1 MILLDIPFH
10 VHMDDLKNCLRDQID
25 VIEDLVLE
33 VDEPTWLKWQ
43 SKRAAKNR
51 RKRSQPLR
59 ISVDQVVS
67 DEDDEYVLE
76 YRSDNANKKRFRG
89 HDENLS
95 FQKSEYNNSSSGGVV
110 NAPSMPLKRQ
120 RHSVS
125 SESMSSSHSMS
136 DCAKNISTAI
146 PVNPFLP
153 RNPLVSMATI
163 QPQPTNITAAAGLLQ
178 STAAS
183 SRMSPTS
190 NNSCSN
196 NNNNDNIDSLAEA
209 SEQINNTAVYQM
221 AAFQNCDNSLVGGG
235 ATGGGNPLDLI
246 REQFRQSNTSIG
258 GHQKKVRNK
267 SLLSPSVE
275 RWNHGSGVARDI
287 NLNHQDAAPIPNAQS
302 TPIVKKEGGV
312 VEMNCRRAT
321 PDTIKVKEEPSFDGG
336 STTLEISHELENE
349 SDLFIDEDGADE
361 QTVAMERAGPEPES
375 LDLRMNH
382 VKQLLQHRSGATGIG
397 ATTESV
403 AVLSN
408 CANNENKLSP
418 TSSSGVAASGSIAKG
433 GVCYKCP
440 ICVVSFS
447 SQKTYMEHMESHRRI
462 RPYTCSGCR
471 RRFMYAEYREHVR
484 TCAGKLQNASMSG
497 TSFICQICGDIFTES
512 RYLRQH
518 IKGMHMFQQLQCEN
532 CLKIFRW
539 QSNLSRHKKTCR
551 QKLLKEEPTTA
562 PVT

>member
-361 QTVAMERAGPEPES
+361 QTVAMERAEGGSGGGDIRLRAFKYRDGGRCYRMVYSCQQRVGLEREYFANHYISKHRRTEIAAELGLSERQIKVWFQNRRMKEKKLKRWPPQFQTDDSSNNNYVTSNSQTVEEGKKES
-375 LDLRMNH
+375 DVLDLTLPFEQQEQSFMMDA
-382 VKQLLQHRSGATGIG
+382 VQLLRQR
-397 ATTESV
+397 
-403 AVLSN
+403 VLD
-408 CANNENKLSP
+408 LSKR
-418 TSSSGVAASGSIAKG
+418 SSSQGMPDDCTSDQG
-433 GVCYKCP
+433 
-440 ICVVSFS
+440 
-447 SQKTYMEHMESHRRI
+447 
-462 RPYTCSGCR
+462 
-471 RRFMYAEYREHVR
+471 
-484 TCAGKLQNASMSG
+484 AGRL
-497 TSFICQICGDIFTES
+497 CD
-512 RYLRQH
+512 
-518 IKGMHMFQQLQCEN
+518 
-532 CLKIFRW
+532 
-539 QSNLSRHKKTCR
+539 
-551 QKLLKEEPTTA
+551 
-562 PVT
+562 V

>member
-361 QTVAMERAGPEPES
+361 QTVAMERAG
-375 LDLRMNH
+375 RF
-382 VKQLLQHRSGATGIG
+382 A
-397 ATTESV
+397 
-403 AVLSN
+403 
-408 CANNENKLSP
+408 
-418 TSSSGVAASGSIAKG
+418 TSSSWQGRRPGCSAERKYVCEMCNRAFVLSHHLQRHRMAHLGIKPHKCSICHKAFTRKDNLQQHMKTRCYRNYMLSSLAS
-433 GVCYKCP
+433 
-440 ICVVSFS
+440 FNS
-447 SQKTYMEHMESHRRI
+447 SQTLVDPS
-462 RPYTCSGCR
+462 TNS
-471 RRFMYAEYREHVR
+471 V
-484 TCAGKLQNASMSG
+484 TAGDSNASTLPTVNSDLLQWMNANVNLESQTQTSVPPSVNQVVTYTPLGFISSG
-497 TSFICQICGDIFTES
+497 IQ
-512 RYLRQH
+512 
-518 IKGMHMFQQLQCEN
+518 
-532 CLKIFRW
+532 
-539 QSNLSRHKKTCR
+539 
-551 QKLLKEEPTTA
+551 
-562 PVT
+562 